1 MPRFLIIR
9 IGVPPCQPRQS
20 RPHARTLSSV
30 TPTPNGSR
38 RSPRRWSSPQASNLL
53 LDEIERAEVLPD
65 DETPAGVVG
74 MNATVEFLDEAHG
87 ARRTVQLVYPG
98 EADIASGKI
107 SVLTPVGAGLIGL
120 SRGQSILWPDRDG
133 RQRVLKILRVSRQ
146 GAPAA
151 S

>member
-1 MPRFLIIR
+1 MPAKAK
-9 IGVPPCQPRQS
+9 PTT
-20 RPHARTLSSV
+20 RPNIVLSHTDAERLSALA
-30 TPTPNGSR
+30 TQMEL
-38 RSPRRWSSPQASNLL
+38 SSPQASNLL